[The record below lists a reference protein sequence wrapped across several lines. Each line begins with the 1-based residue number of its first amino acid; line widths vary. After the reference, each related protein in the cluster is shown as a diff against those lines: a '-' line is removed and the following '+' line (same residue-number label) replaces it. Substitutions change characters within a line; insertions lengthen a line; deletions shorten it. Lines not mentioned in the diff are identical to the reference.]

1 MYLPKSPFFKKSH
14 AKANWQDFMS
24 VPGIIRGILIN
35 ICFNSCDFPDSTLFR
50 FIYLKNDIFLQI
62 LPPECEMV
70 YKDGNF
76 VQNEEVIEI
85 GENLFRIF
93 LNFDF

>member
-1 MYLPKSPFFKKSH
+1 
-14 AKANWQDFMS
+14 
-24 VPGIIRGILIN
+24 
-35 ICFNSCDFPDSTLFR
+35 
-50 FIYLKNDIFLQI
+50 
-62 LPPECEMV
+62 MV

-93 LNFDF
+93 LNLEI